1 MIYVTKSFLPDLKEY
16 VSYLERIWQTNH
28 LTNDGPLL
36 LELEKK
42 LAEYLEVEHFIFVTN
57 GTIALQLAIK
67 ALNLS
72 GDVITTPFSYCA
84 TTNAL
89 IWEKCNPVF
98 ADIDPQTLTVT
109 SQEIRNKITSSTK
122 GILTTHE

>member
-42 LAEYLEVEHFIFVTN
+42 LAEYLEVKIEWR
-57 GTIALQLAIK
+57 TI
-67 ALNLS
+67 
-72 GDVITTPFSYCA
+72 
-84 TTNAL
+84 
-89 IWEKCNPVF
+89 
-98 ADIDPQTLTVT
+98 
-109 SQEIRNKITSSTK
+109 
-122 GILTTHE
+122 